1 MIEWKIKMSY
11 FKFEE
16 YKEFLYQKAK
26 KQFIND
32 MNIEIV
38 KLEGYE
44 IGMSVCADEN
54 GYWLEKNN
62 QKQEDVI
69 SKGLLSSA
77 RKLTI
82 EA

>member
-11 FKFEE
+11 YKFEE

-32 MNIEIV
+32 MNMKIV

-44 IGMSVCADEN
+44 IGMFVCADEN

-62 QKQEDVI
+62 QKLDDII
-69 SKGLLSSA
+69 SKSLLSYA

-82 EA
+82 KA